1 MTASSM
7 LGSIFGPI
15 ARKLGFPQYLA
26 RLNADTLSGW
36 TNSYHPPITAFSK
49 EAPTCSRRSC
59 IYSAKLR
66 RDIHFLSTPEQHA
79 GLLALYHPR
88 LFDLHEQ
95 RVLSPGPAYH
105 PLSGHRDTRGLDLPA
120 FKGTVSAADRLGQ
133 LKLHPTTVV
142 SDPSDP
148 DTNLRAPI
156 PLMGDLL
163 LFLRDDDNTPFC
175 INWTVKKDEDGFKR
189 GLGLKSTR
197 TREENRQKRLE
208 FRHELERV
216 YYEDAGIRTVRV
228 TQTKIDFNV
237 ACNLRQ
243 LYGYHQRSIGV
254 SARTRQKIEERFR
267 SIIGQRVTPLDVSRA
282 IIDELGCD
290 LHDCRTILYQGIW
303 NRRLRVDL
311 FSPINFD
318 HPLKPESRDVLQVYG
333 DWFGGAA

>member
-1 MTASSM
+1 MTALSM
-7 LGSIFGPI
+7 LGETFARI
-15 ARKLGFPQYLA
+15 AKELRLPRYVA
-26 RLNADTLSGW
+26 RVTACIVNGW
-36 TNSYHPPITAFSK
+36 TDFYQPPITAFSQ
-49 EAPTCSRRSC
+49 EAPSCSRRSC
-59 IYSAKLR
+59 IYSAKLK
-66 RDIHFLSTPEQHA
+66 RDIHFLSTPEQYA

-95 RVLSPGPAYH
+95 RVLSPGPTYH

-148 DTNLRAPI
+148 DTNLRVPI

-163 LFLRDDDNTPFC
+163 LFLHDDDNAPFC

-189 GLGLKSTR
+189 GLGLRSTR
-197 TREENRQKRLE
+197 TREENRQMRSE

-216 YYEDAGIRTVRV
+216 YYEDAGIPTVRV

-237 ACNLRQ
+237 ASNLRQ
-243 LYGYHQRSIGV
+243 LYGYHHRSINV
-254 SARTRQKIEERFR
+254 SAGIRLKIEERFR
-267 SIIGQRVTPLDVSRA
+267 SVIGQRVTPLDVSRA
-282 IIDELGCD
+282 IIDEQGCN

-318 HPLKPESRDVLQVYG
+318 HPLKPESRDALEAYG
-333 DWFGGAA
+333 DWFRRVA